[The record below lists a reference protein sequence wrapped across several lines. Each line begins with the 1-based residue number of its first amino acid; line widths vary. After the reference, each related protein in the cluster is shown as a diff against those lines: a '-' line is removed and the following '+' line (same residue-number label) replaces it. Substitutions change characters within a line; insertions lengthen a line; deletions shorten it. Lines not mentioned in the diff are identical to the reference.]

1 MWVDYLGRFLGEI
14 FRWGAQSVEHEK
26 KSGSDVISELGHF
39 HQKII
44 KPFILVLDVE
54 LKGALI

>member
-1 MWVDYLGRFLGEI
+1 MGRLFGEILGEI

-39 HQKII
+39 HQKIK
-44 KPFILVLDVE
+44 KPFTLVLNVE